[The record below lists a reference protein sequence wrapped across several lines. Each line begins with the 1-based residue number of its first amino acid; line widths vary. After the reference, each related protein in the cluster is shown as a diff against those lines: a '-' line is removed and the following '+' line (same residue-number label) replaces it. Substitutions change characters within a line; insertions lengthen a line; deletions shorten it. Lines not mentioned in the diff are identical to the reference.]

1 MLCAVNLKQITDRG
15 VLGFSARIFIMRVIQ
30 RTLYLSKEVTSGV
43 IGQNSTRHVE
53 NLRSSHF
60 WGFDVLNAKV
70 DGRVVG
76 RQLPVVPRGLKTG
89 DQESSLLAHR
99 LIREEGL
106 LCSGSCGSAVAAA
119 LKAAKDLKA
128 GQRCVVIQR
137 STSARSS
144 TCGMKS

>member
-1 MLCAVNLKQITDRG
+1 MDAFDIGLRALKR
-15 VLGFSARIFIMRVIQ
+15 RWMRVLTYQ
-30 RTLYLSKEVTSGV
+30 FSHSEC
-43 IGQNSTRHVE
+43 TRHVE

-89 DQESSLLAHR
+89 DQESSLLARR